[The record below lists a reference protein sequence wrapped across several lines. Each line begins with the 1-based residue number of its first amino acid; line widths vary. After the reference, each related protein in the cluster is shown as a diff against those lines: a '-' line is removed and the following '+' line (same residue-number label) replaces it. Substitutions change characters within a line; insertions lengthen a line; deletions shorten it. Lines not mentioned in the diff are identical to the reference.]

1 MEKEVSVLKITG
13 VEWGRVLAYNAAK
26 KNFRANILQKTGVSF
41 VISCIKNNFGGRG
54 VSSRLS

>member
-26 KNFRANILQKTGVSF
+26 KNFRKNLLQKIGVNF
-41 VISCIKNNFGGRG
+41 VISCFKNCSCDRKANGN
-54 VSSRLS
+54 